1 MRSRLPE
8 PLTAYATDHSRGA
21 TLSALANRE
30 VLQRVLIV
38 DGHSLFA
45 EAIRSALEAAGV
57 TVVGVS
63 GTAEDAVTSVLRKR
77 PDLVL
82 MDVAL
87 PDQSGLLAGRRI
99 LQDWP
104 EAKILAL
111 TALEERRVAEE
122 ALRIGFRGYLT
133 KRTPVAQFVSSVRAV
148 LDGQRIMPHRLGS
161 ASRQAA
167 EHEDAELLAAH
178 LTPREREVLALLA
191 RGANGREIAAALSI
205 SRNTVRTHV
214 QSILIKLQVHSR
226 LEASTFAVRHRL
238 TALPGVDASTGA
250 PPTVDRSSR
259 TALGSNGHRGTG
271 TPSDARGRP
280 SSPRSVFVW
289 STAGRRKEETGVS
302 DAPVPIRVLLADQHA
317 LFREA
322 LRAIFDAEPD
332 LLVVAEAGTGFQAVE
347 EAGRAEPDVAILHA
361 GLEVCDAIQVVGLLH
376 ERVPG
381 CRLLILAD
389 GEDHGTLAAAVEA
402 GASGFHTKRAP
413 LVELLEATRA
423 LSRGETVIPPRM
435 LGGLLSRL
443 ITHRHELNVAQERLA
458 RLTRRERQVLALLS
472 EGADNDAIARTLVIS
487 PQTARTHIQNILTKL
502 EVHSR
507 LEATAFVF
515 WNGSLQN
522 LQTSNGAHQ
531 DRATRAA
538 FPGRR

>member
-1 MRSRLPE
+1 M
-8 PLTAYATDHSRGA
+8 
-21 TLSALANRE
+21 
-30 VLQRVLIV
+30 QRVLIV

-57 TVVGVS
+57 IVVGVS

-87 PDQSGLLAGRRI
+87 PDESGLFAGRRI

-111 TALEERRVAEE
+111 TALEEPRVAEE

-161 ASRQAA
+161 ASRQPA
-167 EHEDAELLAAH
+167 EHEDAGLLVAH
-178 LTPREREVLALLA
+178 LTPREREVLALLS
-191 RGANGREIAAALSI
+191 RGANGREIAAALAI

-214 QSILIKLQVHSR
+214 QSILTKLQVHSR

-238 TALPGVDASTGA
+238 TALPRADASTEV

-259 TALGSNGHRGTG
+259 TVLGSNGHRHAG
-271 TPSDARGRP
+271 TPSDQVEKP
-280 SSPRSVFVW
+280 SSPRSVAVW
-289 STAGRRKEETGVS
+289 STADRRTGRTGGS

-347 EAGRAEPDVAILHA
+347 EARREEPDVAILHA
-361 GLEVCDAIQVVGLLH
+361 GLEACDAIQVVGLLQ
-376 ERVPG
+376 ERVPA

-389 GEDHGTLAAAVEA
+389 GEDQGILAAAVEA
-402 GASGFHTKRAP
+402 GASGFHTKRGP

-423 LSRGETVIPPRM
+423 LSRGDTVIPPRM

-443 ITHRHELNVAQERLA
+443 ISHRHELDIAQERLA
-458 RLTRRERQVLALLS
+458 RLTRRERQVLGLLA

-487 PQTARTHIQNILTKL
+487 PQTARTHIQNILSKL

-515 WNGSLQN
+515 WSGGIQDLE
-522 LQTSNGAHQ
+522 TSNGAHQ
-531 DRATRAA
+531 VRATQ
-538 FPGRR
+538 G

>member
-1 MRSRLPE
+1 
-8 PLTAYATDHSRGA
+8 
-21 TLSALANRE
+21 
-30 VLQRVLIV
+30 
-38 DGHSLFA
+38 
-45 EAIRSALEAAGV
+45 
-57 TVVGVS
+57 
-63 GTAEDAVTSVLRKR
+63 
-77 PDLVL
+77 

-99 LQDWP
+99 LRDWP

-111 TALEERRVAEE
+111 TALEERRVAAE

-148 LDGQRIMPHRLGS
+148 LDGQRIMPQRLGS

-167 EHEDAELLAAH
+167 EHEDAGLLGAH

-191 RGANGREIAAALSI
+191 RGANGREIAAALAI

-214 QSILIKLQVHSR
+214 QSILTKLQVHSR

-238 TALPGVDASTGA
+238 TALPGADASTGV
-250 PPTVDRSSR
+250 P
-259 TALGSNGHRGTG
+259 
-271 TPSDARGRP
+271 DARGRP
-280 SSPRSVFVW
+280 SSPRSVAVW
-289 STAGRRKEETGVS
+289 STAGGRRGRTGVS

-347 EAGRAEPDVAILHA
+347 EAGREEPDVAILHA
-361 GLEVCDAIQVVGLLH
+361 GLEACDAIQVVSLLH
-376 ERVPG
+376 ERVPE

-389 GEDHGTLAAAVEA
+389 GEDQGTLAAAVEA

-413 LVELLEATRA
+413 LVGLLEATRA

-443 ITHRHELNVAQERLA
+443 ISHRHERDVAQERLA
-458 RLTRRERQVLALLS
+458 RLTRRERQVLAMLA

-487 PQTARTHIQNILTKL
+487 PQTARTHIQNILSKL

-507 LEATAFVF
+507 LEAIAFVF

-522 LQTSNGAHQ
+522 PETPVAHQ
-531 DRATRAA
+531 VRATQGAT
-538 FPGRR
+538 

>member
-1 MRSRLPE
+1 
-8 PLTAYATDHSRGA
+8 LTVYATVQSRGA
-21 TLSALANRE
+21 TLSALANRGA
-30 VLQRVLIV
+30 LQRILIV
-38 DGHSLFA
+38 DGQPLFA

-57 TVVGVS
+57 IVAGVS

-77 PDLVL
+77 PDLAL

-111 TALEERRVAEE
+111 TALEEPRVAEE

-167 EHEDAELLAAH
+167 GHEDAGLLAAH
-178 LTPREREVLALLA
+178 LTPREREVLALLS
-191 RGANGREIAAALSI
+191 RGANGREIAAALAI

-214 QSILIKLQVHSR
+214 QSILTKLQVHSR
-226 LEASTFAVRHRL
+226 LEASSFAVRHRL
-238 TALPGVDASTGA
+238 TALPRADASTGV
-250 PPTVDRSSR
+250 PTTVDGSSR
-259 TALGSNGHRGTG
+259 TALGSNSRRDAG

-280 SSPRSVFVW
+280 SLPRSVVW
-289 STAGRRKEETGVS
+289 STAGRRTGGTGVS

-332 LLVVAEAGTGFQAVE
+332 LLVVAEAGTGLQAVE
-347 EAGRAEPDVAILHA
+347 EGGREEPDVAILDA
-361 GLEVCDAIQVVGLLH
+361 GLEACDAIQVVGLLQ

-389 GEDHGTLAAAVEA
+389 GEDQGTLAAAVEA

-435 LGGLLSRL
+435 LGALLSRL
-443 ITHRHELNVAQERLA
+443 ISHRHELDVAQERLA
-458 RLTRRERQVLALLS
+458 RLTRRERQVLALLA

-487 PQTARTHIQNILTKL
+487 PQTARTHIQNILSKL

-515 WNGSLQN
+515 WNGSLQS
-522 LQTSNGAHQ
+522 LETSNGAHQ
-531 DRATRAA
+531 VRATQ
-538 FPGRR
+538 G

>member
-1 MRSRLPE
+1 VRSRLPDS
-8 PLTAYATDHSRGA
+8 LTAYATDHSRGA

-30 VLQRVLIV
+30 VMQRVLIV
-38 DGHSLFA
+38 DGQSLFA

-57 TVVGVS
+57 IVVGVS
-63 GTAEDAVTSVLRKR
+63 GTAEDAVPSVLRKR

-87 PDQSGLLAGRRI
+87 PDESGLFAGRRI

-111 TALEERRVAEE
+111 TALEEPRVAEE

-133 KRTPVAQFVSSVRAV
+133 KRTPVAEFVSSVRAV

-161 ASRQAA
+161 ASRQVA
-167 EHEDAELLAAH
+167 EHEDAGLLAAH
-178 LTPREREVLALLA
+178 LTPREREVLALLS
-191 RGANGREIAAALSI
+191 RGANGREIAAALAI

-214 QSILIKLQVHSR
+214 QSILTKLQVHSR

-238 TALPGVDASTGA
+238 TALPRADASTGV
-250 PPTVDRSSR
+250 PPIVDRSSR
-259 TALGSNGHRGTG
+259 TVLGSNGHRHAG
-271 TPSDARGRP
+271 TPSDQVERP
-280 SSPRSVFVW
+280 SSPRSVW
-289 STAGRRKEETGVS
+289 STAGRRTGQTGGS

-347 EAGRAEPDVAILHA
+347 EAGREEPDVAILHA
-361 GLEVCDAIQVVGLLH
+361 GLEACDAIQVVGLLQG
-376 ERVPG
+376 RVPG

-389 GEDHGTLAAAVEA
+389 GEDQGILAAAVEA
-402 GASGFHTKRAP
+402 GASGFHTKRGP
-413 LVELLEATRA
+413 LVGLLEATRA
-423 LSRGETVIPPRM
+423 LSRGDAVIPPRM

-443 ITHRHELNVAQERLA
+443 ISHRHELDIAQERLA
-458 RLTRRERQVLALLS
+458 RLTRRERQVLGLLA

-487 PQTARTHIQNILTKL
+487 PQTARTHIQNILSKL

-515 WNGSLQN
+515 WSGSIQN
-522 LQTSNGAHQ
+522 LETSNGAHQ
-531 DRATRAA
+531 VRATQ
-538 FPGRR
+538 G

>member
-1 MRSRLPE
+1 
-8 PLTAYATDHSRGA
+8 
-21 TLSALANRE
+21 
-30 VLQRVLIV
+30 LQRVLIV
-38 DGHSLFA
+38 DGQSLFA

-57 TVVGVS
+57 IVAGVS
-63 GTAEDAVTSVLRKR
+63 ETAEDAVTSVLRKR

-99 LQDWP
+99 LQNWP

-111 TALEERRVAEE
+111 TALEEPRVAEE

-167 EHEDAELLAAH
+167 EHEDAGLLAAH

-191 RGANGREIAAALSI
+191 RGANGREIAAALAI

-214 QSILIKLQVHSR
+214 QSILTKLQVHSR

-238 TALPGVDASTGA
+238 TALPGADASSTGV
-250 PPTVDRSSR
+250 PPTVDRSPR
-259 TALGSNGHRGTG
+259 TALGSNGRRHAGA
-271 TPSDARGRP
+271 PSDARGRP
-280 SSPRSVFVW
+280 SLPRSVVVW
-289 STAGRRKEETGVS
+289 SAAGRRTGGTGVS

-322 LRAIFDAEPD
+322 LRAVFDAEPD

-347 EAGRAEPDVAILHA
+347 EAGREEPDVAILHA
-361 GLEVCDAIQVVGLLH
+361 GLEACDAIQVVGLLQ

-389 GEDHGTLAAAVEA
+389 GDDQGTLTAAVEA

-423 LSRGETVIPPRM
+423 LSRGDTVIPPRM

-443 ITHRHELNVAQERLA
+443 ISHRHELDIAQERLA
-458 RLTRRERQVLALLS
+458 RLTRRERQVLALLA

-522 LQTSNGAHQ
+522 LETSNGAHQ
-531 DRATRAA
+531 VRVSQGAT
-538 FPGRR
+538 

>member
-1 MRSRLPE
+1 MRSRLPK
-8 PLTAYATDHSRGA
+8 PLQAYATVQSRGA

-38 DGHSLFA
+38 DGQSLFA

-57 TVVGVS
+57 IVAGVS
-63 GTAEDAVTSVLRKR
+63 GTAEDAVTSVLRER

-87 PDQSGLLAGRRI
+87 PDQNGLLAGSRI
-99 LQDWP
+99 LHDWP

-148 LDGQRIMPHRLGS
+148 LDGQRIMPYRLGS
-161 ASRQAA
+161 TSRQVA
-167 EHEDAELLAAH
+167 EQEDPALLATH

-191 RGANGREIAAALSI
+191 RGANGGEIAAALEI

-214 QSILIKLQVHSR
+214 QSILTKLQVHSR

-238 TALPGVDASTGA
+238 TALPGADASTGA

-259 TALGSNGHRGTG
+259 RALGSNARPDAG

-280 SSPRSVFVW
+280 SSPRSVVVW
-289 STAGRRKEETGVS
+289 STAGRRKEGTGVS
-302 DAPVPIRVLLADQHA
+302 DAPVPIRVLLADQQA

-332 LLVVAEAGTGFQAVE
+332 LVVVAEAESGFQAVE
-347 EAGRAEPDVAILHA
+347 EAGREEPDVAVLDA
-361 GLEVCDAIQVVGLLH
+361 GLESCDAIQVVGLLH

-389 GEDHGTLAAAVEA
+389 GEDQGTLAAAVEA

-413 LVELLEATRA
+413 LVDLLEATRA

-443 ITHRHELNVAQERLA
+443 ISHRHELDVAQERLA
-458 RLTRRERQVLALLS
+458 RLTRRERQVLALLA

-487 PQTARTHIQNILTKL
+487 PQTARTHIQNILSKL

-507 LEATAFVF
+507 LEATAFMF
-515 WNGSLQN
+515 WNGSFQN
-522 LQTSNGAHQ
+522 LETSNGAHQ
-531 DRATRAA
+531 VRATQGAT
-538 FPGRR
+538 